1 MLETFGVEPVPPDWL
16 LLKLDNVTLTP
27 HIAGASLRTVEYAA
41 EQAAQEVQRYLL
53 GESPL
58 NPC

>member
-1 MLETFGVEPVPPDWL
+1 

-41 EQAAQEVQRYLL
+41 EQAAQEVQRYLS
-53 GESPL
+53 GKSPL

>member
-1 MLETFGVEPVPPDWL
+1 MLETFGVEPVPPDWP

-41 EQAAQEVQRYLL
+41 GQAAQEVQRYLS